1 MRSIDLPEV
10 DHGSASLRW
19 LESCSKSGP
28 RRHPSSN
35 TQSTRAFHH
44 IAATACREPQC
55 ISCFNQAQLV
65 ETSCII
71 AREAWRRPTKF
82 SHAVSAVPLSS
93 STNLNSDSDKRRNG
107 KANLDENQRR
117 PTIPSCRTSGRP
129 IYSKPDH
136 VKHDVIYR
144 HRSKPQGGP
153 GDHPSRRHSSEGSLK
168 RETSSPTRRPTS
180 TPQYSAPGSTRQLAK
195 FCEEERARFW
205 NAKSAN
211 LVGPLTWTAR
221 PVPRRF
227 VGLSVVF
234 AVVLTF
240 FFRLWSALLL
250 LCRKRTSLGKL
261 DTAMISAHT
270 MPFDPSNLLLL
281 ADSCNGTPTRKHPVN
296 TNEVFK
302 RASSA
307 WPSQTCGDSS
317 RNQRDMCATAVS
329 STPQSTG
336 KFASSERFFA
346 RAVSAGLLANSAYS
360 GLDHGVSYRNT
371 SQGGPEVKPLAKDR
385 KQSFGSIL
393 VQKTTDASTSNTRP
407 DESVELVSSRS
418 PSALDQ
424 VVIDYLTDRLSSP
437 SPSTL
442 EQAVLDFRTQQALR
456 KGAGPV
462 NE

>member
-1 MRSIDLPEV
+1 MVRELQQIWASEASKLQHTIDKSVPSYSRYCLPRASVHFVFQPSAIGRNELYYRPRSLE
-10 DHGSASLRW
+10 ASD
-19 LESCSKSGP
+19 
-28 RRHPSSN
+28 
-35 TQSTRAFHH
+35 QVFTR
-44 IAATACREPQC
+44 
-55 ISCFNQAQLV
+55 
-65 ETSCII
+65 
-71 AREAWRRPTKF
+71 
-82 SHAVSAVPLSS
+82 AVSAVPLSS

-180 TPQYSAPGSTRQLAK
+180 TPQDSAPGSTRQLAK
-195 FCEEERARFW
+195 FCEEERGRFW

-302 RASSA
+302 
-307 WPSQTCGDSS
+307 
-317 RNQRDMCATAVS
+317 ATAVS

-393 VQKTTDASTSNTRP
+393 VQKKTDASTSNTRP

-442 EQAVLDFRTQQALR
+442 EQAVLDFLTQQALR

>member
-1 MRSIDLPEV
+1 
-10 DHGSASLRW
+10 
-19 LESCSKSGP
+19 
-28 RRHPSSN
+28 
-35 TQSTRAFHH
+35 
-44 IAATACREPQC
+44 
-55 ISCFNQAQLV
+55 
-65 ETSCII
+65 
-71 AREAWRRPTKF
+71 
-82 SHAVSAVPLSS
+82 
-93 STNLNSDSDKRRNG
+93 
-107 KANLDENQRR
+107 
-117 PTIPSCRTSGRP
+117 
-129 IYSKPDH
+129 
-136 VKHDVIYR
+136 
-144 HRSKPQGGP
+144 
-153 GDHPSRRHSSEGSLK
+153 
-168 RETSSPTRRPTS
+168 
-180 TPQYSAPGSTRQLAK
+180 
-195 FCEEERARFW
+195 
-205 NAKSAN
+205 
-211 LVGPLTWTAR
+211 
-221 PVPRRF
+221 
-227 VGLSVVF
+227 
-234 AVVLTF
+234 
-240 FFRLWSALLL
+240 
-250 LCRKRTSLGKL
+250 
-261 DTAMISAHT
+261 MISAHT

-302 RASSA
+302 
-307 WPSQTCGDSS
+307 
-317 RNQRDMCATAVS
+317 ATAVS

-442 EQAVLDFRTQQALR
+442 EQAVLDFLTQQALR